1 MATYQDLGPYSD
13 LVDAARARQPARD
26 GGGVRAALGFD
37 APDTQPADVRVEST
51 WERDGVVGEELTWS
65 VGYGPRTAATFV
77 KPAGTTGPLPGVVAL
92 HSHDGYTFHGRE
104 KVVDGSNGFPPDLTR
119 IRNEQYGG
127 VAFANRLAKAGFA
140 VLAPDVFCWGS
151 RRFPVETMPESIRRH
166 TEVIVPGADE
176 VTEQNAAGRLF
187 ENLVEK
193 YCVLLG
199 TSMAGVV
206 AAEDRMAVEY
216 LATRPDVQAGKVG
229 CVGLS
234 GGGARSAL
242 LQATSERIGAAVVVG
257 MMSTYEGLLDHNVAG
272 HTWMFFPAG
281 WARHSDWPDL
291 AAARAPSPL
300 LVQYDTEDPLF
311 TPEGMRAAHAKLQ
324 QAYGDAGTY
333 EGRFY
338 EGPHKFDQPMQDDAA
353 AWLAKQLSAAP
364 AP

>member
-37 APDTQPADVRVEST
+37 APDAAAADVRVEAT
-51 WERDGVVGEELTWS
+51 WERDGLVGEELTWS
-65 VGYGPRTAATFV
+65 VGYGPRAAATFV
-77 KPAGTTGPLPGVVAL
+77 KPAGATGPLPGVVAL
-92 HSHDGYTFHGRE
+92 HCHGGFMFYGRE
-104 KVVDGSNGFPPDLTR
+104 KVVDGLHGCPPVLAANR
-119 IRNEQYGG
+119 EGQYGG
-127 VAFANRLAKAGFA
+127 VAFANRLAEAGFA

-151 RRFPVETMPESIRRH
+151 RRFPVETMPKAIQEH
-166 TEVIVPGADE
+166 TAILVPGADE
-176 VTEQNAAGRLF
+176 VTVHNTAARLF
-187 ENLVEK
+187 EHVVEK

-216 LATRPDVQAGKVG
+216 LASRPDVRDGQLG

-242 LQATSERIGAAVVVG
+242 LQATSEWIGAAVVVG

-272 HTWMFFPAG
+272 HTWMFFPGG
-281 WARHSDWPDL
+281 WARQGDWPDL

-300 LVQYDTEDPLF
+300 LVQYDRDDSLF
-311 TPEGMRAAHAKLQ
+311 TMDGMQAAHAKLQ
-324 QAYGDAGTY
+324 AAYGESGAY

-338 EGPHKFDQPMQDDAA
+338 DGPHKFDLEMQDDAT
-353 AWLAKQLSAAP
+353 AWLTKQLSA
-364 AP
+364 

>member
-13 LVDAARARQPARD
+13 LVDAARARRPARD

-37 APDTQPADVRVEST
+37 GPDTLPADVRVEAT
-51 WERDGVVGEELTWS
+51 WERDGLVGEKLTWS

-92 HSHDGYTFHGRE
+92 HCHGGHTFHGRE
-104 KVVDGSNGFPPDLTR
+104 KIADGPDGCPPELAEFRTD
-119 IRNEQYGG
+119 QYGG

-166 TEVIVPGADE
+166 TAVIVPGADE

-187 ENLVEK
+187 EHVLEK

-199 TSMAGVV
+199 ASMAGVV

-216 LATRPDVQAGKVG
+216 LASRPDVRDGQVG

-281 WARHSDWPDL
+281 WTRQGDWPDL

-300 LVQYDTEDPLF
+300 LVQYDRGDHLF
-311 TPEGMRAAHAKLQ
+311 TTDGMRAAHAKLQ
-324 QAYGDAGTY
+324 AAYGDGY

-338 EGPHKFDQPMQDDAA
+338 DGPHKFDLEMQDDAT
-353 AWLAKQLSAAP
+353 AWLTKRLSAWP
-364 AP
+364 AT